1 MFEKVNKIMITGDTH
16 GSSLSVIK
24 RFKRE
29 SIQENDIIIV
39 CGDFGANYGNTR
51 SESLRETCN
60 SIGGKWIVVRGN
72 HDTRYWRDFKD
83 NKNYHVSED
92 GQYLI
97 ENKYPNIYY
106 VKDEGGLYS
115 IGDYNFLMIPGAFS
129 VDGELRKLLDYPFEP
144 EEQLTQEEMN
154 KIFQIAADQQ
164 DKIDFVIAHT
174 FPEKIVYSNL
184 IYLFMDGV
192 NQSKVDN
199 TMEYWLNNVMEIL
212 EKNQNFKQY
221 FGGHF
226 HDSKTLN
233 EKYIILFEKVV
244 DLSYFE

>member
-24 RFKRE
+24 RFKRK

-72 HDTRYWRDFKD
+72 HDARYWRDFKD

-129 VDGELRKLLDYPFEP
+129 VDGELRKLWDYPFEP

-233 EKYIILFEKVV
+233 EKYTILFEKVV